1 MVVKK
6 KERKFMRAFMPAL
19 MLFFFLAVS
28 CGATERSPFDRNPI
42 LDYEQA
48 IKGCE
53 LQGVVITPKFK
64 RIILR
69 CPENATSLI
78 YESGDKVTV
87 RYGSADHEF
96 RIEEIRPR
104 SVFFRN
110 KKGKQYEVEWK

>member
-1 MVVKK
+1 
-6 KERKFMRAFMPAL
+6 MRTFMPAL
-19 MLFFFLAVS
+19 MLFLLLAVP
-28 CGATERSPFDRNPI
+28 CGARERSPFDRNPI

-53 LQGVVITPKFK
+53 LQGVVITPNFK

-78 YESGDKVTV
+78 YESGDKVIV

-104 SVFFRN
+104 SVLFRD
-110 KKGKQYEVEWK
+110 KKGKRHEVEWQ